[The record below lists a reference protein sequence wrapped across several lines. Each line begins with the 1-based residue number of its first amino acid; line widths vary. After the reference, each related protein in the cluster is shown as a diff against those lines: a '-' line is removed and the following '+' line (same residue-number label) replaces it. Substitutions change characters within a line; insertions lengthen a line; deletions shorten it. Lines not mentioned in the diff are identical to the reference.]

1 MGSDMP
7 QILCNFVNQ
16 DGTPCKNPIN
26 PGSTHCSAGHPTRVI
41 SSNLS
46 SLSTYSSV
54 QAERFDMEDLISGPG
69 RPAHSGPAM
78 TVVARQRVAA
88 ATYDYPNSMS
98 PRVGVL
104 DGGIDQEG
112 SPYLAFMTHETG
124 DVVFLVE
131 RMNDDG
137 EQEPQFYIHDS
148 GVTINPTD
156 DSAEGRKNILREVNN
171 IRDVDEAATPELLVG
186 AGFLRDNPDWLDL
199 AEFRWNTLY
208 SFRDELLEASQG

>member
-186 AGFLRDNPDWLDL
+186 AGFL